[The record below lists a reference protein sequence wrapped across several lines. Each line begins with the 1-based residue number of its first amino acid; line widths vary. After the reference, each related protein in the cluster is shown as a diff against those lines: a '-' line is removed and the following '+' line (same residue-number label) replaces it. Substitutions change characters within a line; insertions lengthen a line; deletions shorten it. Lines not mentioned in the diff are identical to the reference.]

1 MLGYETSIRQKL
13 TLIVFVTCGAAI
25 LLACSIFG
33 VHDILSFRASLKNQL
48 GTVAEITGSNTTAAL
63 TFADA
68 NAAQQTLASLS
79 AQKHIV
85 EACVYEPNGTI
96 LARYVRAGLQESTV
110 FPKVQPDQEEIRQG
124 HIILFRTIR
133 LNGEKV
139 GTIYLKS
146 DLGEMRARALR
157 FAEILGVVIL
167 LSLTMAYLLSFRL
180 QQSIS
185 EPVLALARAAFAVS
199 LHKDY
204 SIRAT
209 KRSKDEIGFL
219 YDRFNEMMSQIE
231 RREQAL
237 QRARTELESRVEERT
252 QELQNEVGVRTRAE
266 EALRASEERFR
277 LAIEEGPI
285 GTALVD
291 QQFQF
296 TKANRALCE
305 MLGYSEAELM
315 TRTFL
320 SVAHP
325 EETQRIAERARRH
338 FEGLAPA
345 DKLEA
350 RFVAKNGEI
359 LWVDLSVSPVRN
371 AQGELLYGLALM
383 QNITQRK
390 KAEQA
395 LQAEIAEREQA
406 QHDLAERTDFLNS
419 LIENSPVAIAVMDPD
434 GRLRMCNPAFEGLF
448 RYRHADVVGRP
459 VQEVVGSNERSEE
472 IRRIVERIREKKQ
485 VHLSTTRKRSDGSEI
500 EVELFAVPL
509 VTDTE
514 VVGVLGMYQD
524 ITERVRAEEALVRS
538 KEAAEAANRAKSEF
552 LANMSHEI
560 RTPMNG
566 IIGMTDLALDTSLTA
581 EQREYLSMVQ
591 SSAHSLLGI
600 LNDVLDFSKIEAGK
614 LDLEPAA
621 FRLRQS
627 LGETLKALSL
637 RAQQKGLAL
646 RWRVGED
653 IVDDLV
659 GDAGRL
665 RQIVVNLVG
674 NALKFTDEG
683 EVRVEVEQE
692 DLSVAGTTLH
702 FQVRDTGIGISPEK
716 QKLIFE
722 PFTQADSSTT
732 RRYGGTGLGLG
743 ICARLVEMMGG
754 KIWVESGTKRG
765 STFHFT
771 ARVGFAAR
779 TGGEE
784 RLQSDALRGERVRA
798 DRPMQKQHKET
809 SAVAA
814 AAKGKGLTVLLAEDN
829 SVNRLLAERLL
840 EKHGHR
846 VLPAENGVEALSIL
860 DREGERID
868 AVLMDVQMP
877 EMDGLTAIR
886 TIRAR
891 ETKGERRV
899 PIIALTAH
907 AMKGDREKCM
917 EAGADD
923 YLSKPLHARDL
934 LAVFDRIQ
942 TRKNKKEVKPNMPER
957 KQESQGPAAASS
969 SMTVSSRHAQ
979 KPEISTADVFDWSAA
994 LEHLDGDHE
1003 LLAEVARL
1011 FAEQWPGSKAELEA
1025 ALAKRDLTACERL
1038 AHGLKGAAA
1047 HLGARRVSESSFEL
1061 EKLARGGR
1069 HEEAAQQWAEV
1080 KRETER
1086 LVSEID
1092 SLLRKV
1098 ST

>member
-1 MLGYETSIRQKL
+1 MLGIETSIRQKL
-13 TLIVFVTCGAAI
+13 TLIVFITCGAAI
-25 LLACSIFG
+25 LVACSIFG
-33 VHDILSFRASLKNQL
+33 AYDILSFRASLKNQL

-63 TFADA
+63 AFADA
-68 NAAQQTLASLS
+68 DAAQQTLASLS

-85 EACVYEPNGTI
+85 EACVYEPNGKI
-96 LARYVRAGLQESTV
+96 LARYARAGLQESAAC
-110 FPKVQPDQEEIRQG
+110 PKAEPDQEEIRQG
-124 HIILFRTIR
+124 HILLFRTVQ
-133 LNGEKV
+133 LNGDKV

-180 QQSIS
+180 QQGIS
-185 EPVLALARAAFAVS
+185 EPILALARAAFAVS

-209 KRSKDEIGFL
+209 KKSKDEVGFL

-231 RREQAL
+231 RREHAL
-237 QRARTELESRVEERT
+237 QQARTELESRVEERT
-252 QELQNEVGVRTRAE
+252 RELQNEIGVRTRAE

-296 TKANRALCE
+296 MKANRALCE
-305 MLGYSEAELM
+305 MLGYSETELM

-325 EETQRIAERARRH
+325 EEVQKITERARRH
-338 FEGLAPA
+338 FEGDTPA

-350 RFVAKNGEI
+350 RFVAKNGEM

-371 AQGELLYGLALM
+371 AEGQLLYGLALM
-383 QNITQRK
+383 QNITRRK

-434 GRLRMCNPAFEGLF
+434 GRLRMCNPAFEALF
-448 RYRHADVVGRP
+448 RYRRGEVTGRP
-459 VQEVVGSNERSEE
+459 IQEIVGSNERSEE
-472 IRRIVERIREKKQ
+472 VRQIVERLRQKKQ
-485 VHLSTTRKRSDGSEI
+485 VHLSTTRKRSDGSEVA
-500 EVELFAVPL
+500 VELFTVPL
-509 VTDTE
+509 VTE
-514 VVGVLGMYQD
+514 GKIAGVLGMYQD
-524 ITERVRAEEALVRS
+524 ITERVRAEEALVRA

-566 IIGMTDLALDTSLTA
+566 IIGMTDLALDTGLTA
-581 EQREYLSMVQ
+581 EQREYLNMVQ

-614 LDLEPAA
+614 LDLEPAV

-653 IVDDLV
+653 IEDDLV

-683 EVRVEVEQE
+683 EVCVEVEQE
-692 DLSVAGTTLH
+692 NPSAQGTTLH
-702 FQVRDTGIGISPEK
+702 FRVRDTGIGISPEK

-743 ICARLVEMMGG
+743 ICARLVELMGG
-754 KIWVESGTKRG
+754 KIWVESEAARG

-771 ARVGFAAR
+771 ARVEFASR
-779 TGGEE
+779 SGGTE
-784 RLQSDALRGERVRA
+784 RPQTDALEGERARA
-798 DRPMQKQHKET
+798 KRPMQERHEN
-809 SAVAA
+809 AGAA
-814 AAKGKGLTVLLAEDN
+814 AANGKGLTVLLAEDN

-860 DREGERID
+860 ERERERID

-886 TIRAR
+886 RIRAR
-891 ETKGERRV
+891 ETEGEQRV

-934 LAVFDRIQ
+934 LAIFDRIQ
-942 TRKNKKEVKPNMPER
+942 RRKKEVKPNVPEK
-957 KQESQGPAAASS
+957 KQESHGPAAALS
-969 SMTVSSRHAQ
+969 SMTVSSRQVQ
-979 KPEISTADVFDWSAA
+979 KAGIGSTDVFDWSAA

-1011 FAEQWPGSKAELEA
+1011 FAEQWPASKAELEA

-1069 HEEAAQQWAEV
+1069 HEEAAQQWTEV
-1080 KRETER
+1080 KREAER

-1092 SLLRKV
+1092 ALLRKV
-1098 ST
+1098 PT

>member
-1 MLGYETSIRQKL
+1 MLGSETSIRRKL

-33 VHDILSFRASLKNQL
+33 VYDILSFHASLKNQL

-68 NAAQQTLASLS
+68 EAAQQTLASLS
-79 AQKHIV
+79 AQRHIV

-96 LARYVRAGLQESTV
+96 LARYVRPGLQKGAA
-110 FPKVQPDQEEIRQG
+110 FPKVEPDQEEIRQG
-124 HIILFRTIR
+124 HILLFRTIL

-167 LSLTMAYLLSFRL
+167 LSLTMAYPLSFRL

-185 EPVLALARAAFAVS
+185 EPILALARAAFAVS

-209 KRSKDEIGFL
+209 KRSKDEVGFL

-237 QRARTELESRVEERT
+237 QQAHTELESRVEQRT
-252 QELQNEVGVRTRAE
+252 RELQ
-266 EALRASEERFR
+266 
-277 LAIEEGPI
+277 
-285 GTALVD
+285 TA
-291 QQFQF
+291 
-296 TKANRALCE
+296 
-305 MLGYSEAELM
+305 
-315 TRTFL
+315 
-320 SVAHP
+320 
-325 EETQRIAERARRH
+325 
-338 FEGLAPA
+338 
-345 DKLEA
+345 
-350 RFVAKNGEI
+350 
-359 LWVDLSVSPVRN
+359 
-371 AQGELLYGLALM
+371 
-383 QNITQRK
+383 
-390 KAEQA
+390 
-395 LQAEIAEREQA
+395 
-406 QHDLAERTDFLNS
+406 
-419 LIENSPVAIAVMDPD
+419 
-434 GRLRMCNPAFEGLF
+434 
-448 RYRHADVVGRP
+448 
-459 VQEVVGSNERSEE
+459 
-472 IRRIVERIREKKQ
+472 
-485 VHLSTTRKRSDGSEI
+485 
-500 EVELFAVPL
+500 
-509 VTDTE
+509 
-514 VVGVLGMYQD
+514 
-524 ITERVRAEEALVRS
+524 

-581 EQREYLSMVQ
+581 EQREYLNMVQ

-637 RAQQKGLAL
+637 RARQKGLAL
-646 RWRVGED
+646 RWRVSED
-653 IVDDLV
+653 IEDDLV

-683 EVRVEVEQE
+683 EVCVEVEQE
-692 DLSVAGTTLH
+692 NPSAEGTTLH
-702 FQVRDTGIGISPEK
+702 FQVRDTGIGISDEK

-754 KIWVESGTKRG
+754 KIWVESEAARG
-765 STFHFT
+765 SIFHFT
-771 ARVGFAAR
+771 ARVEFASRSSGTERPQKDAL
-779 TGGEE
+779 GGE
-784 RLQSDALRGERVRA
+784 RA
-798 DRPMQKQHKET
+798 RPKQPMQERHEN
-809 SAVAA
+809 AGAA
-814 AAKGKGLTVLLAEDN
+814 AANGEGLTVLLAEDN

-846 VLPAENGVEALSIL
+846 VLPAENGIEALSIL
-860 DREGERID
+860 EREGERID

-891 ETKGERRV
+891 ERQGERRV

-907 AMKGDREKCM
+907 ALKGDREKCM
-917 EAGADD
+917 DAGADD

-934 LAVFDRIQ
+934 LAIFDRIQ
-942 TRKNKKEVKPNMPER
+942 TRKNKKEVKPNVPEK
-957 KQESQGPAAASS
+957 KQESQ
-969 SMTVSSRHAQ
+969 
-979 KPEISTADVFDWSAA
+979 STEAFDWTAA

-1011 FAEQWPGSKAELEA
+1011 FAEQWPGNKAELED
-1025 ALAKRDLTACERL
+1025 ALAKGDLTVCERL

-1061 EKLARGGR
+1061 EKLARGGQ

-1080 KRETER
+1080 KQETER

-1092 SLLRKV
+1092 ALLRKV